1 MRRSR
6 PSGQPLRRPGF
17 PGRVG
22 APEAAGATA
31 SAQVSAA
38 HQIEP
43 FEQVAATLPAEHE
56 PAPEEAGPPLEQSIE
71 AAAPGGI
78 PVAAV
83 AVPSPTEGVAAP
95 DLAWAT
101 ETVETIAHAL
111 EERVV
116 GQLLLEETLL
126 LGLMTGGHILL
137 ESVPGLAKT
146 TAAATLARAVSGS
159 FARIQCTPDLLP
171 SDIVGTQV
179 YDASTATFETR
190 LGPVH
195 ANLVLLDE
203 INRSSAKT
211 QSAMLEAMQERQTS
225 IAGRVYP
232 LPEPFLVLATQ
243 NPIEQE
249 GTYVLPEAQLDRF
262 MLKDVLDYPTLDD
275 EAEVVRR
282 IDAGVYLSEQRPVV
296 TLEDIRRL
304 QAIVRAVYLDE
315 AVVRYAVGLA
325 FVTRHADAYLEP
337 KLARY
342 VQFGASPRA
351 SIAFAQAARA
361 RAIIAGRDHV
371 ITDDVKALAH
381 RVLRHRIIL
390 GFEAVADEVPVEN
403 IIDAVVA
410 AVRTP

>member
-1 MRRSR
+1 MTI
-6 PSGQPLRRPGF
+6 G
-17 PGRVG
+17 
-22 APEAAGATA
+22 GAT
-31 SAQVSAA
+31 
-38 HQIEP
+38 
-43 FEQVAATLPAEHE
+43 
-56 PAPEEAGPPLEQSIE
+56 
-71 AAAPGGI
+71 
-78 PVAAV
+78 
-83 AVPSPTEGVAAP
+83 
-95 DLAWAT
+95 
-101 ETVETIAHAL
+101 
-111 EERVV
+111 
-116 GQLLLEETLL
+116 
-126 LGLMTGGHILL
+126 
-137 ESVPGLAKT
+137 
-146 TAAATLARAVSGS
+146 
-159 FARIQCTPDLLP
+159 
-171 SDIVGTQV
+171 
-179 YDASTATFETR
+179 
-190 LGPVH
+190 
-195 ANLVLLDE
+195 
-203 INRSSAKT
+203 
-211 QSAMLEAMQERQTS
+211 
-225 IAGRVYP
+225 YP

-371 ITDDVKALAH
+371 IPDDVKALAH

>member
-78 PVAAV
+78 PAAAV
-83 AVPSPTEGVAAP
+83 AVHTPLEGVAR

-371 ITDDVKALAH
+371 IPDDVKALAH